1 MKPNLLLNTK
11 CKTLAVAAAMLAFIA
26 APALATANES
36 VAQPNM
42 GGGIFRS
49 PSW

>member
-26 APALATANES
+26 RPTMIYMPIAYIPFSRIKMAD
-36 VAQPNM
+36 
-42 GGGIFRS
+42 
-49 PSW
+49 